1 MGWSRK
7 KALTF
12 CHGQKKIKSFER
24 PNICS
29 MAKKCEMSVALMEK
43 ASPKTVFGERV
54 KTGNKIHTEL
64 SVMRIIFFII
74 TLKLGIL

>member
-12 CHGQKKIKSFER
+12 CHGQKKLNRLRGQIFAVWPR
-24 PNICS
+24 NVRC
-29 MAKKCEMSVALMEK
+29 VALMEK

>member
-1 MGWSRK
+1 MDK
-7 KALTF
+7 KKLNRLR
-12 CHGQKKIKSFER
+12 GQIFAVWPR
-24 PNICS
+24 NVRC
-29 MAKKCEMSVALMEK
+29 VALMEK